1 MLYRVSGTLFF
12 LFGCF
17 FMIGHFLGGDKP
29 RVGETGFAS
38 GQYGG
43 LITGIVLGLAG
54 LYVVIKTSGKQT

>member
-17 FMIGHFLGGDKP
+17 LMLGHFLGEDK
-29 RVGETGFAS
+29 RRAGETGFAS

-43 LITGIVLGLAG
+43 LITGVALGVAG
-54 LYVVIKTSGKQT
+54 LYIVLKTADKRT